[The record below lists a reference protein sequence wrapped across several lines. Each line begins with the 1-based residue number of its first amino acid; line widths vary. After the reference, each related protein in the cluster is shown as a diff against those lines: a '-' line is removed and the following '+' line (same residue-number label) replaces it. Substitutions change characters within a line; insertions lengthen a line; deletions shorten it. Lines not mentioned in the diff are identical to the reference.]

1 MLLNCT
7 LNDSDG
13 KFYVMYFFTTI
24 KKSLIPTLDSNAFTT
39 NDSLKAVDDEKEI
52 RALCLRTEINFIS
65 DLNKEQKRNLWSQ

>member
-52 RALCLRTEINFIS
+52 
-65 DLNKEQKRNLWSQ
+65 